1 MTDEKYNGWVN
12 YETWLMNLNLTN
24 EESLYNQMLEIVKE
38 NSEKDDY
45 DIGEELKNWIEESFY
60 VEEYDIYKICDNW
73 TTRDFQEIHWTEIAS
88 SLRTEETEGEDQ

>member
-24 EESLYNQMLEIVKE
+24 EESLYNHTLEIVKE
-38 NSEKDDY
+38 NSEKGDY

-60 VEEYDIYKICDNW
+60 VEEYDIYKICDTW
-73 TTRDFQEIHWTEIAS
+73 TTRDFQEIHWTEIAA
-88 SLRTEETEGEDQ
+88 SLRTEENEGE